1 MSSITLTAKHLTEE
15 PVEQGISWFIP
26 SLSFINFKDRK
37 NIATQEP
44 LRSKVIT
51 SYSTTNLYTSATNQL
66 IAKNF
71 SANVTGNILGIKVSI
86 DSNRVG
92 RITDKTIQL
101 TYQNEP
107 IGNNK
112 AIVET
117 VVNSYG
123 LKEFTTGN
131 NIQTYGSE
139 TDTWNANLTQ
149 EIVNDESFGI
159 IIQFASHPFY
169 PHTDFVYI
177 DSISLEI
184 FYE

>member
-1 MSSITLTAKHLTEE
+1 MSSITLTARHLSET

-26 SLSFINFKDRK
+26 SLSLINFKDRK
-37 NIATQEP
+37 NISTQEP

-71 SANVTGNILGIKVSI
+71 LANVSGNILGVKVNI
-86 DSNRVG
+86 ESNRVG

-101 TYQNEP
+101 CYQEQL
-107 IGNNK
+107 IGDNK
-112 AIVET
+112 AIIET
-117 VVNSYG
+117 VINSYG

-131 NIQTYGSE
+131 NVQSYGGA
-139 TDTWNANLTQ
+139 TDTWNATLSDTM
-149 EIVNDESFGI
+149 INDQSFGV
-159 IIQFASHPFY
+159 IIQFSSHPFY
-169 PHTDFVYI
+169 PHTDFVYV
-177 DSISLEI
+177 DAISLEI